1 MTEDH
6 QQRLHHKF
14 NPVIL
19 RKYDVRGIYGEQLN
33 EEDAYF
39 FGLAYATYLLGHED
53 KNYNTKLVVGMDGR
67 TTSPGLKSEFI
78 RGAIDAGIDVIDVGL
93 VSSPM
98 VNFGAYHFNALACCA
113 ITASHN
119 PKEYNGFKFDYKNA
133 PFFDEKIQELQ
144 RIADDCVVADKKGKV
159 ATADIE
165 EAYLQHL
172 MENFKF
178 NADRKIR
185 VCFDC
190 GNGAT
195 GRVVEK
201 LAKMLTERFG
211 VDTKVLFSEI
221 DGNFPNHHPDPTVQK
236 NMNALAKIVV
246 AEGFDLGIGFDGD
259 GDRVGIIDET
269 GRLLY
274 GDEILLLFAK
284 EVLKSR
290 PGAKIVGEV
299 KASKVLYDGIRVA
312 GGEAIMTKIGNTYI
326 RAKMDEVGAI
336 LGGETSGHIFFV
348 DNLGG
353 VDDGI
358 VAGLKMIEILAEIS
372 SKGQKISDLV
382 KEIPQVFATHDLKL
396 PIDEA
401 DKFVIIDRI
410 SAILKQE
417 DRDFIDI
424 DGIRIDTNGGWWM
437 LRASNTSAVLTGR
450 CESDTAAGLEDVKKE
465 FLEYVKKGGYAKE
478 VSFDE

>member
-1 MTEDH
+1 M
-6 QQRLHHKF
+6 
-14 NPVIL
+14 
-19 RKYDVRGIYGEQLN
+19 
-33 EEDAYF
+33 
-39 FGLAYATYLLGHED
+39 LA
-53 KNYNTKLVVGMDGR
+53 
-67 TTSPGLKSEFI
+67 
-78 RGAIDAGIDVIDVGL
+78 
-93 VSSPM
+93 
-98 VNFGAYHFNALACCA
+98 
-113 ITASHN
+113 
-119 PKEYNGFKFDYKNA
+119 
-133 PFFDEKIQELQ
+133 
-144 RIADDCVVADKKGKV
+144 
-159 ATADIE
+159 
-165 EAYLQHL
+165 
-172 MENFKF
+172 
-178 NADRKIR
+178 
-185 VCFDC
+185 
-190 GNGAT
+190 
-195 GRVVEK
+195 
-201 LAKMLTERFG
+201 ERFG
-211 VDTKVLFSEI
+211 VETKVLFAEI
-221 DGNFPNHHPDPTVQK
+221 DGNFQNHHPDPTVQK

-299 KASKVLYDGIRVA
+299 KASKVLYDGIRAA

-336 LGGETSGHIFFV
+336 LGGETSGHIFFA

-401 DKFVIIDRI
+401 DKFAIIDRI
-410 SAILKQE
+410 AAILKH
-417 DRDFIDI
+417 DGRDFIDI

-450 CESDTAAGLEDVKKE
+450 CESDTAAGLEEVKKE
-465 FLEYVKKGGYAKE
+465 FLEYVKRGGYAKE
-478 VSFDE
+478 VNFDE